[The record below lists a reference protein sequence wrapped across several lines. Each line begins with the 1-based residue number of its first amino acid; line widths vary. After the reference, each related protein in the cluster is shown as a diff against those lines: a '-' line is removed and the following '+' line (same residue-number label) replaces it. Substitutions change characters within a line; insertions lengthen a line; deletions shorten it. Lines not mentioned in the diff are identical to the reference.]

1 MNRIVLYCSFFL
13 LFLCGTDAA
22 GQKSTLIVLPA
33 GNGKYYTTDQ
43 PAKGSQTESSVS
55 LRNLD
60 IIYGESLP
68 DRFIS
73 PGTPWFDRIIARLFS
88 LLFSDGY
95 GQMLEELFGLPY
107 RENPIIND

>member
-1 MNRIVLYCSFFL
+1 MNRIVLYCFFFL
-13 LFLCGTDAA
+13 VFLCGTDVG

-33 GNGKYYTTDQ
+33 GNGNYYTTDQ
-43 PAKGSQTESSVS
+43 LAKGSQTEPSVS

-60 IIYGESLP
+60 IIYGEAVP

-73 PGTPWFDRIIARLFS
+73 PGTPWYDRVISRLFS
-88 LLFSDGY
+88 LLFSDEY